1 MGSDSSESSVGAV
14 NVELDIDRVVCLASK
29 VIRLLFRK
37 GRGRNRRVDL
47 LNEYWALRLAVLSY
61 ESLLCPNFDN
71 EAEIVALL
79 KRLASTA
86 WEI

>member
-1 MGSDSSESSVGAV
+1 MGSDSSESSVGVV
-14 NVELDIDRVVCLASK
+14 NVELDIDRVVCLAWE
-29 VIRLLFRK
+29 VIGLLFRE

-47 LNEYWALRLAVLSY
+47 LNEYWALRLGVLCY

-79 KRLASTA
+79 KRLASNA
-86 WEI
+86 WKI